1 MHKLLGMGKVC
12 YLIFFVNEGNNTA
25 SKEIRLKRQQV
36 LYIIPFLAR
45 HQDRL
50 GWIKTG
56 RTGIQRVAK
65 KSGPPEKRIICDPK
79 GRTARGY

>member
-56 RTGIQRVAK
+56 RTGIQRDAK